1 MNAIVAVD
9 KNWGIGKDNSLLFR
23 IPEDLKFFKSMTLG
37 KIVVMG
43 RKTLESLPGGK
54 PLKDRTTVVL
64 SSSLNN
70 LDGVIT
76 AKNPQELEIILSNY
90 NTEDIMICGGEMVYK
105 LLLPLCDKAYVTKI
119 EEEKEADK
127 FFPNLD
133 ALTDWQLKES
143 SEQKE
148 HNGTKFTFNTYTKR
162 ASLNT

>member
-9 KNWGIGKDNSLLFR
+9 KNWGIGKENSLLFH

-64 SSSLNN
+64 SSSLKNS
-70 LDGVIT
+70 DGVIT
-76 AKNPQELEIILSNY
+76 AKNLEELKKILSNY
-90 NTEDIMICGGEMVYK
+90 NAEDIMICGGEMIYK

-127 FFPNLD
+127 FFPDLD
-133 ALTDWQLKES
+133 LNPDWELTEV

-148 HNGTKFTFNTYTKR
+148 HNGINFTFNTYTKR
-162 ASLNT
+162 ACLNS